1 MAFLKPS
8 DLVWS
13 TSPPSVRGI
22 WASTCSGGDGRRERM
37 SARDRGR
44 GARVGVARGSAGK
57 ETHVQEVEDGSH
69 GVGWGA
75 AMSPERSHG
84 VKRRDGGSAL
94 LFLRAA
100 CLARVLPLLARLARI
115 SKRTPPN
122 SPISENLRKNLK
134 IQTGSP
140 GRNPMVPDVQ
150 ITPLGIRSTIVP
162 LRDSRALVSQ
172 RTKVSSCLATST
184 PMPAWTLSSARAS
197 LAALP
202 RPSWRCVREPPSP
215 VMRHRCEKN
224 SIRQRQITTLERAIW
239 TNRGSVF
246 ELKPAR

>member
-1 MAFLKPS
+1 MSTQHMLPGTSAILIAAPEKEVAITLTWVVPAGTSTTYSVTADEKAGDRVALAFLKPS

-37 SARDRGR
+37 SSARDRRR

-100 CLARVLPLLARLARI
+100 CLARVLPLLARVARI
-115 SKRTPPN
+115 SKRTPQIQ
-122 SPISENLRKNLK
+122 SQKISEK
-134 IQTGSP
+134 T
-140 GRNPMVPDVQ
+140 
-150 ITPLGIRSTIVP
+150 
-162 LRDSRALVSQ
+162 
-172 RTKVSSCLATST
+172 
-184 PMPAWTLSSARAS
+184 
-197 LAALP
+197 
-202 RPSWRCVREPPSP
+202 
-215 VMRHRCEKN
+215 
-224 SIRQRQITTLERAIW
+224 
-239 TNRGSVF
+239 
-246 ELKPAR
+246 